1 MLDDRVPVRADY
13 RYFVGI
19 TTRWQDNDIYGHI
32 NNVVYYSYFDTAA
45 NHLLIHEGGLD
56 IASAQ
61 VIGVVAESGCR
72 YFAGAGYPQ
81 SLEAGVRIEHLGNR
95 SVRYGIAIFR
105 QGEQEARA
113 AGYFVHVFVERSSMQ
128 STAIPE
134 RIRAALARYLVLQE
148 APMLL

>member
-1 MLDDRVPVRADY
+1 MFDDRVPVRDDY

-19 TTRWQDNDIYGHI
+19 TTRWQDNDVYGHI

-56 IASAQ
+56 VASAQ

-72 YFAGAGYPQ
+72 YFAGTSYPQ
-81 SLEAGVRIEHLGNR
+81 SLEVGVRIEHLGNR
-95 SVRYGIAIFR
+95 SVRYGIAVFC

-113 AGYFVHVFVERSSMQ
+113 AGYFVHVFVGRSSMQ
-128 STAIPE
+128 SMAIPE
-134 RIRAALARYLVLQE
+134 QIRTALTRYVVL
-148 APMLL
+148 